1 MHPFTGRWCLWVKVG
16 FLNALKDFWFSRF
29 LLNRQNKSWNLD
41 FWGSRGGSNR
51 LRREKKRWFFWCE
64 IPKKSSDLND
74 TRKGWVEMFASENG
88 ELQKMKKCVTKK
100 ESQFTKLPKR
110 FGFSHVSPVS
120 SAIHFPTC
128 TTCKDQVTVW
138 CHGRSSKLS
147 ESFFGLPY
155 DLGRWVKTPLKI
167 PGSPWEELV
176 PITTETVREK
186 THGNFTA
193 VPFRKIQGVR
203 QQNTFRKRQ
212 PLQKTQKKHIF
223 LAKSMSSW
231 IFCSNTSLEA
241 PYQQQHKPWFFS
253 IQWLKWIKASALANE
268 RLAIRLV
275 PNRNHS

>member
-147 ESFFGLPY
+147 QSFFGLPY

-167 PGSPWEELV
+167 PEIGGRSWCQSQPKQFGKKHMGILQQFHFGKSRV
-176 PITTETVREK
+176 FGNK
-186 THGNFTA
+186 THFGNGNLC
-193 VPFRKIQGVR
+193 K
-203 QQNTFRKRQ
+203 KH
-212 PLQKTQKKHIF
+212 KKKHIF